1 MGTAIY
7 IYESLDYYCKKYDN
21 FVDPKKEVNESSF
34 KVLDL
39 YIKDTDKLW
48 IILDTEKYSNKVN
61 ATRSITFFN
70 LKEFKNYASGDET
83 LVTHDKISYDPESN
97 HIKFFPKLFRR
108 SDLELKVDKFNGEKP
123 TKEVKIDQ
131 KNIFY
136 DMNYNRLI
144 LIVGGKNKI

>member
-39 YIKDTDKLW
+39 YIKDADKLW

-70 LKEFKNYASGDET
+70 LKEFKNYSSGDET
-83 LVTHDKISYDPESN
+83 LVTHNKISYDPESN

-144 LIVGGKNKI
+144 LIIGGKD

>member
-108 SDLELKVDKFNGEKP
+108 SELELKVDKFNGEKP

>member
-144 LIVGGKNKI
+144 LIVGGKDKI

>member
-108 SDLELKVDKFNGEKP
+108 SELELKVDKFNGEKP

-144 LIVGGKNKI
+144 LIVGGKDKI